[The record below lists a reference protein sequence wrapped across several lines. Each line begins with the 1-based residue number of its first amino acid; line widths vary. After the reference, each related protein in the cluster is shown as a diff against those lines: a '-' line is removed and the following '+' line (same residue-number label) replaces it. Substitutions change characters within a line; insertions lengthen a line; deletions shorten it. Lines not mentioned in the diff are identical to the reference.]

1 MSLKFRVVFDV
12 DLLSLSFFSFGSGY
26 ANRIHELLD
35 VSRELSG
42 LRDRLSSQ
50 NSSVGNYI
58 SEANYIEFSGV
69 KVIIYH
75 THFNFIY
82 SVWIFL
88 ETICYRW

>member
-1 MSLKFRVVFDV
+1 MLIN
-12 DLLSLSFFSFGSGY
+12 LFFCSGY

-42 LRDRLSSQ
+42 VRDRLLSQ
-50 NSSVGNYI
+50 NSSAGNYI

-88 ETICYRW
+88 ETICTGGDTLWERLG

>member
-1 MSLKFRVVFDV
+1 MTLIYY
-12 DLLSLSFFSFGSGY
+12 LCLFFSFGSGY

-75 THFNFIY
+75 TDFNLSTLYGY
-82 SVWIFL
+82 S
-88 ETICYRW
+88 

>member
-1 MSLKFRVVFDV
+1 LT
-12 DLLSLSFFSFGSGY
+12 LIYYLCLFFSFGSGY

-42 LRDRLSSQ
+42 LRDRLLSQ

-75 THFNFIY
+75 TDFNLSTLYGY
-82 SVWIFL
+82 S
-88 ETICYRW
+88 